1 MTQKSLS
8 KNLGPVS
15 AQLLKALAEDNRAVF
30 SIAEA
35 QRYLSAHTTT
45 PYTDAATRELLRR
58 LVRSGWAV
66 RLGAGRYAV
75 VPLSSGDTLAPQVSR
90 YVIARELLGDAP
102 YYISHASAMDIHNLL
117 GHPVTEVLISTPR
130 RLKAREILGTPYR
143 FIYTPPSN
151 IWGCEPVWVT
161 PYEQVMVSDLEKT
174 ILDGLMRSD
183 LCAGMSQVAVA
194 LWMRHDEIK
203 WERLAEYTTHAHHH
217 AAAQRL
223 GYLLELYQLGTLE
236 LITLLL
242 NLRGTAYAL
251 LDVLLPDEG
260 PYLSRWRLRINI
272 EPESLQSIIRT

>member
-1 MTQKSLS
+1 MLS
-8 KNLGPVS
+8 KRLGAVS
-15 AQLLKALAEDNRAVF
+15 AQLLKALAEDDRSVF
-30 SIAEA
+30 SIADA
-35 QRYLSAHTTT
+35 QRYLSAYTNA

-66 RLGAGRYAV
+66 RLGAGRYAI
-75 VPLSSGDTLAPQVSR
+75 VPLSSGDALAPQVSR

-102 YYISHASAMDIHNLL
+102 YYISHTSAMDIHNLL
-117 GHPVTEVLISTPR
+117 SHPVTEVLISTPR
-130 RLKAREILGTPYR
+130 RLKAREILGVLYR
-143 FIYTPPSN
+143 FIYTPAAN
-151 IWGCEPVWVT
+151 IWGCEPLWVT
-161 PYEQVMVSDLEKT
+161 PYEQVMVSDLERT
-174 ILDGLMRSD
+174 LLNGVMRTD
-183 LCAGMSQVAVA
+183 LCAGLGQVAVA

-203 WERLAEYTTHAHHH
+203 WEKLAEYVARAQHR

-223 GYLLELYQLGTLE
+223 GYLLELYQLGTPE
-236 LITLLL
+236 LITVLL